1 MSDEK
6 LIIQTFLN
14 DLIRSTRIIIF
25 SFLSGIFLSIIFF
38 FSITPIYTGKIVI
51 KELTPIQNFIGRYMN
66 EEILLDTFLINL
78 QNVEKLNEKVLLF
91 LKLPDQ
97 EDISKNLLLNKI
109 QKIRVLAENK
119 KDQNKIFTALYSTTN
134 ENEINGIMELAMMTA
149 NANTLSD
156 LEKKFEMIRKDFNF
170 NEDISSLLMDG
181 VANEFVFP
189 DQEIPSIYS
198 ALISSKMENIKLE
211 LMKKL
216 ESLMILPEEMNYVKG
231 DLSFK
236 TVNYSVQQILVES
249 SRKSIFYYM
258 FIFSMSGIIIGV
270 ITGVGRQRLIDNS

>member
-1 MSDEK
+1 IFFMSDEK

-25 SFLSGIFLSIIFF
+25 TFLSGIFLSIIFF

-119 KDQNKIFTALYSTTN
+119 KDQNKIFTAIYSTTN

-156 LEKKFEMIRKDFNF
+156 LEKKFEMIRK
-170 NEDISSLLMDG
+170 
-181 VANEFVFP
+181 
-189 DQEIPSIYS
+189 
-198 ALISSKMENIKLE
+198 
-211 LMKKL
+211 
-216 ESLMILPEEMNYVKG
+216 
-231 DLSFK
+231 
-236 TVNYSVQQILVES
+236 
-249 SRKSIFYYM
+249 
-258 FIFSMSGIIIGV
+258 
-270 ITGVGRQRLIDNS
+270 